1 MSEAADPRYR
11 DLDLWDDRTALAAM
25 WEGQLAAVAAIGPA
39 LPDIA
44 AGVAAIADR
53 LARGGRLFYAGA
65 GTSIRIA
72 VQDGTE
78 LGPTFDWPE
87 ARTGYLIA
95 GGEGAL
101 REAVEGAEDD
111 ATDAAAQVVGAAIG
125 PPDAVIG
132 IAASGRTPFTVAA
145 VRAAR
150 AAGALTV
157 GIAGT
162 AKAPLLEVAE
172 HAICL
177 GTGPEVLAGST
188 RMKAGTAQKVAL
200 NLISTQVMMRLG
212 RVHGG
217 LMVDMRPANAKLRTR
232 ANAMVQQLSGV
243 DAAQAEAA
251 LQTVGRRVKPAVLV
265 ALGLSPADARRA
277 LAESDDVLRRALSQ
291 VPRREPDN

>member
-1 MSEAADPRYR
+1 MTGPRWPR
-11 DLDLWDDRTALAAM
+11 CGRGSWPRSPRS
-25 WEGQLAAVAAIGPA
+25 VPA

-44 AGVAAIADR
+44 ACVAAIADR
-53 LARGGRLFYAGA
+53 LGRGGRLFYAGA

-111 ATDAAAQVVGAAIG
+111 AAEAAAQVAEAGVG

-150 AAGALTV
+150 DAGALTV
-157 GIAGT
+157 GIAGAT
-162 AKAPLLEVAE
+162 KAPLLEAAE

-177 GTGPEVLAGST
+177 ATGPEVLAGST

-200 NLISTQVMMRLG
+200 NLISTQVMVRLG

-217 LMVDMRPANAKLRTR
+217 LMVDMRPANAKLRRR
-232 ANAMVQQLSGV
+232 ARAMVHATDGGGCRGGGGRVAGRGRAGQAGGAGGAGIEPRWTP
-243 DAAQAEAA
+243 AARW
-251 LQTVGRRVKPAVLV
+251 RRN
-265 ALGLSPADARRA
+265 
-277 LAESDDVLRRALSQ
+277 DDVLRRALSRA
-291 VPRREPDN
+291 PKREPGS